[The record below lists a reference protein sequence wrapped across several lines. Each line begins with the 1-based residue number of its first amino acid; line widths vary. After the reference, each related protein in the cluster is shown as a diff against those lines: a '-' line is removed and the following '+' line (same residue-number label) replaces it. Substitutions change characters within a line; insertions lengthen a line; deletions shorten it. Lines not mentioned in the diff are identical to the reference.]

1 MKQLD
6 LAACMDIDWGFPGG
20 SVVKYRAVQET
31 QKTQV

>member
-6 LAACMDIDWGFPGG
+6 LDACMDIDWDFPGG
-20 SVVKYRAVQET
+20 SCSAG